1 MVIDPNNNVNSQN
14 TGNTQGPNSRQV
26 ANNQPQLPPTPTEK
40 AAAPTKEDTVV
51 LSTQAKNL
59 KALEE
64 KVSKQSPVN
73 DDKVGKIKA
82 AIERGEYPINYDKVA
97 EKLLE
102 YEELFM
108 K

>member
-1 MVIDPNNNVNSQN
+1 MVIEPNNNVNTQN
-14 TGNTQGPNSRQV
+14 TGHSQTPSSRSV
-26 ANNQPQLPPTPTEK
+26 ANTPTQLQASPDK
-40 AAAPTKEDTVV
+40 AVSQKEDTVV
-51 LSTQAKNL
+51 LSPQAKNL
-59 KALEE
+59 KTLEE
-64 KVSKQSPVN
+64 KVSKQAPVN
-73 DDKVGKIKA
+73 TDKVSKIKE